1 MIFASTVSF
10 GVEVNL
16 VQSTISW
23 PIPIGQEI
31 IDDEDDA
38 TCPKDPKGMDH
49 DRPCVEIER
58 MCLRRNIDAI

>member
-16 VQSTISW
+16 VQSAISW

-49 DRPCVEIER
+49 DRPKV
-58 MCLRRNIDAI
+58 